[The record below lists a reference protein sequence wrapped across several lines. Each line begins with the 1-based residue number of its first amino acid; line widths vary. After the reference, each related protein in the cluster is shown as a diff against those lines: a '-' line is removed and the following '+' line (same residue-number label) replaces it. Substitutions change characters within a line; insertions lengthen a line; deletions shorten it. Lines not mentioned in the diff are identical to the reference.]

1 MIILRISIKV
11 SLLKK
16 NPTYMR
22 FEFCKTFNLY
32 IDRLPALEVRY
43 QRYICN
49 MEYFY
54 QIRNCLC
61 THIFSYISIDSIT
74 FCKESMYQTLYRYSV
89 ILWYLYVRTKCLK
102 YCSYAFNL
110 KKKIPNLAFVEGGYN
125 LRLCCIWFYTFD
137 PTNQYFLFSVF

>member
-16 NPTYMR
+16 KEKKKIHTQC
-22 FEFCKTFNLY
+22 EFCKTFNLY
-32 IDRLPALEVRY
+32 IDRLPVLEVRY

-74 FCKESMYQTLYRYSV
+74 MYQTLYRYSV

-110 KKKIPNLAFVEGGYN
+110 KKKKSQFSFCRG
-125 LRLCCIWFYTFD
+125 RL
-137 PTNQYFLFSVF
+137 